1 MPARL
6 LRQPPPLTFDLVRVT
21 EFPGVVAYAAP
32 EPDEELRATMR
43 ALWALYPDYPPYGRP
58 GNDPA
63 PHCTLGRLEGDH
75 AITLEQ
81 ASARVEPLLPVRC
94 EVTEA
99 TLFIEPQAVSR
110 CAPVRAFPFGG

>member
-1 MPARL
+1 MPAAA
-6 LRQPPPLTFDLVRVT
+6 DVRPRARRRV
-21 EFPGVVAYAAP
+21 PWRRGVRGAGAGRGAAGDH
-32 EPDEELRATMR
+32 E
-43 ALWALYPDYPPYGRP
+43 ALWALYPEYPPYGRK

-81 ASARVEPLLPVRC
+81 AKARVEPLLPVRC

-99 TLFIEPQAVSR
+99 TLFVEHKPVEMR
-110 CAPVRAFPFGG
+110 VRATFPFGA